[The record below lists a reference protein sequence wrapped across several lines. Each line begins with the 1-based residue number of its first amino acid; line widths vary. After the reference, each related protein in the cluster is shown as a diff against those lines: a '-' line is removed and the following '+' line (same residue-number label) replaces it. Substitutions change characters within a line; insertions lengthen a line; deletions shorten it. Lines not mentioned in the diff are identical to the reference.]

1 MCKPVEESDAPEPGR
16 KGTGPTTRASFQS
29 IRGFAR
35 RALAVI
41 YLLGFMF
48 LPAPFPSAQELRST
62 PGSLQFQAERGDR
75 VAQRRLAEKLERGT
89 DGVRDERAAFEWYRR
104 AAIAGDAAAQLRL
117 GQLYAKNGDLA
128 QADQWYR
135 RAAGQG
141 NAAALAALRAR
152 GLQTGAALSAGSPYA
167 ILRPAQATLNEI
179 VRLDEEVRSLERLVL
194 SALDGD
200 DRTLEADF
208 KAYIRAEDQLTKTLD
223 QAWQS
228 IAYTSK
234 VPALIS
240 EPMRLAFIH
249 LQVELRRSMGP
260 VAATTVPDL
269 RNEAGCQGDLI
280 ADKFLTRWGDAATEL
295 TSRDRSGTE
304 EGLLGEFARHVACL
318 SARQLAQLETGLSGG
333 FFRVAKAMTD
343 NNMTPLVP
351 ALARLSAPFQIL
363 VMDASKHRGIRSP
376 SWIWFRGMHSA
387 LLRELNRSPW
397 GATDVIYLWSRK
409 NAVLLG
415 YPVCRGQQP
424 TPSGCV
430 SVPTFLRSLADPR
443 ALALGDC
450 ALVAMVAL
458 GPTTI
463 QGESFFAC
471 PAVPCSENADQPVD
485 PNDVEKA
492 RQRLDAL
499 WPGFDTE
506 PVLPGQAS
514 AALCRNSELADRDE
528 PFSDDCIDAIF
539 QHEPNPWDT
548 FAACIVEGTATAPET
563 FASFKGVPTGRKCG
577 LFDGG
582 GELPKEEQ
590 AQDPAAAR
598 DATQAG
604 MDLPDDIP
612 DFIEGLKQVIKAIF
626 DFFSGGAGG
635 ATPGT
640 NRAREDISLRLS
652 DNTNQMQNEAKKKAE
667 EGWKRGQFFHEGS
680 IKQYLDQAMKD
691 YSSGK
696 IGFDEF
702 QLRLGI
708 AKEAARLIKER
719 GGVIDC
725 ASPETCANTCTAIG
739 AQLARANTCNKN
751 LLDALAEAAGLPQRE
766 PEHGQTRKP
775 IDIVV
780 NYHPDDAPVDS
791 SDIPACLV
799 TGGMAPTRPPT
810 GCALMHCGDV
820 VSSPGIDGGCVCRTD
835 LPALVLTPALCVQID
850 CGADKVLGSDCR
862 CHPLGDDGSVPD
874 WPQPGPDPAGS
885 NGPPQ

>member
-1 MCKPVEESDAPEPGR
+1 MARSR
-16 KGTGPTTRASFQS
+16 NGPA
-29 IRGFAR
+29 AR
-35 RALAVI
+35 ENCRVPIVRALIGRIFVMI
-41 YLLGFMF
+41 GLLG
-48 LPAPFPSAQELRST
+48 LIALSVHSVEAQELRST

-75 VAQRRLAEKLERGT
+75 TAQRRLAEKLERGT
-89 DGVRDERAAFEWYRR
+89 DGVRDDRAAFEWYKR
-104 AAIAGDAAAQLRL
+104 AAIAGDAPAQLRL
-117 GQLYAKNGDLA
+117 GQLYARNGDLA
-128 QADQWYR
+128 QAEQWYR
-135 RAAGQG
+135 RAAEQG
-141 NAAALAALRAR
+141 NAAALAELRAR
-152 GLQTGAALSAGSPYA
+152 GLQAGAPPSPGSPYA
-167 ILRPAQATLNEI
+167 ILRPAQAMLHEI

-194 SALDGD
+194 SALGGD
-200 DRTLEADF
+200 DRTLEADY

-228 IAYTSK
+228 IAYTPR

-260 VAATTVPDL
+260 EAATAVPDL

-280 ADKFLTRWGDAATEL
+280 ADKFLTRWGDAVTEFG
-295 TSRDRSGTE
+295 SRDQAGTE
-304 EGLLGEFARHVACL
+304 ERLLGEFARHVACL
-318 SARQLAQLETGLSGG
+318 SARQAARLETGLSGG
-333 FFRVAKAMTD
+333 FFRVAQAMSD
-343 NNMTPLVP
+343 NNLTPLVP
-351 ALARLSAPFQIL
+351 SLARLSAPFQVL
-363 VMDASKHRGIRSP
+363 VMDASKHRGVQSP

-387 LLRELNRSPW
+387 LLRELNASSW
-397 GATDVIYLWSRK
+397 GAADVIYLWSRK

-424 TPSGCV
+424 TPAGCV
-430 SVPTFLRSLADPR
+430 PLTTFLRSLADPR

-450 ALVAMVAL
+450 ALAAMVAL

-463 QGESFFAC
+463 EGESFFAC
-471 PAVPCSENADQPVD
+471 PAVPCSEDADQPID
-485 PNDVEKA
+485 PNDIEKA
-492 RQRLDAL
+492 RQRLDTL

-506 PVLPGQAS
+506 PILPGQAS
-514 AALCRNSELADRDE
+514 AALCRNSEMADRDE
-528 PFSDDCIDAIF
+528 PFSDECINAVF

-577 LFDGG
+577 LFEGG

-590 AQDPAAAR
+590 PQDPAAAR

-612 DFIEGLKQVIKAIF
+612 DFIEGLKQVIKAIV

-640 NRAREDISLRLS
+640 NRAREDISLRLGDTS
-652 DNTNQMQNEAKKKAE
+652 NQLQNEAKKKAE
-667 EGWKRGQFFHEGS
+667 EGWKRGQFFHQGS
-680 IKQYLDQAMKD
+680 IKQYLEQAMKD

-696 IGFDEF
+696 IDFGEF

-739 AQLARANTCNKN
+739 AQLVRANTCNKN

-766 PEHGQTRKP
+766 PAQGETRKP
-775 IDIVV
+775 IDIVA
-780 NYHPDDAPVDS
+780 NYHPNDAPVSS

-799 TGGMAPTRPPT
+799 TGGMAPARPPT
-810 GCALMHCGDV
+810 ECGLMHCGDA
-820 VSSPGIDGGCVCRTD
+820 VSSPSTTGGCVCKTD
-835 LPALVLTPALCVQID
+835 LPALMPTPALCVQID
-850 CGADKVLGSDCR
+850 CGADQVLGSDCR
-862 CHPLGDDGSVPD
+862 CHLLGDDGTVPD
-874 WPQPGPDPAGS
+874 WPQPNPDPAHPGGG
-885 NGPPQ
+885 GPPQ